1 MITRGIA
8 LLTALILAG
17 CVQHKRVELFP
28 PKPDLPYRAWYV
40 GLGAPDYMEAWVD
53 GVDLTDV
60 NDLMYERVF
69 GGVASTSTPPDN
81 RGDAHGWPKRPG
93 PGSQFPMSGIDLPE
107 KITVRWQSLAEPEA
121 YRASINVPKWVR
133 DEMRTERRVFC
144 RFDNDFILEYR
155 SIIAIGVA
163 PGGVAKFWLMGSCL
177 EPLEI
182 GRVEGEINPVGP
194 YNGTSNGEFYRP
206 PSPNAQHYIDTHGI
220 PLGSW

>member
-8 LLTALILAG
+8 LLTSLILAG
-17 CVQHKRVELFP
+17 CFQHKRVEPFP

-40 GLGAPDYMEAWVD
+40 GLGAPDYMEAWVEQ
-53 GVDLTDV
+53 VDLTDV
-60 NDLMYERVF
+60 NDLMYEDVF

-81 RGDAHGWPKRPG
+81 RGDARGWPERPG

-121 YRASINVPKWVR
+121 YRASINVPQWVR

-144 RFDNDFILEYR
+144 LFDNDFILEYR
-155 SIIAIGVA
+155 SIIAVGVA

-177 EPLEI
+177 DPMEI
-182 GRVEGEINPVGP
+182 GRVQGEINPVGP
-194 YNGTSNGEFYRP
+194 YNGESNGEFYRP

-220 PLGSW
+220 PFGSW

>member
-133 DEMRTERRVFC
+133 DEMRTEWRVFC
-144 RFDNDFILEYR
+144 RFDNDYVYQYR
-155 SIIAIGVA
+155 KFIAIGVA
-163 PGGVAKFWLMGSCL
+163 PGGIAKFWLLGTCL

-220 PLGSW
+220 PFGSW